1 MRILKVINKK
11 YPENFIIKNPYI
23 GTLILIVFCFGF
35 VTIYKP
41 LKLHEAR
48 FFSYELTMALYCFV
62 FSIPVIGLSKILRR
76 IRYFS
81 KDTEWTILKEIISI
95 TLILLGMG
103 IVVYFAGF
111 LMEKPADRWNMST
124 FLNSCKYTFLIGIVP
139 FAFFT
144 IINYRYLLVT
154 DIMQDYNQGINPS
167 QEEHPEELVHI
178 ISTLKKEELSF
189 YPSQFYYAES
199 DGNYVVFNI
208 TIEGQIRKKII
219 RNSIS
224 NLEQQLSAIPF
235 FMRTH
240 RAFIV
245 NLKKVCSKKGNTL
258 GYKLKLSDISG
269 EIPVSRQT
277 TRSFDQI
284 IDQYK

>member
-1 MRILKVINKK
+1 
-11 YPENFIIKNPYI
+11 
-23 GTLILIVFCFGF
+23 
-35 VTIYKP
+35 
-41 LKLHEAR
+41 
-48 FFSYELTMALYCFV
+48 
-62 FSIPVIGLSKILRR
+62 
-76 IRYFS
+76 
-81 KDTEWTILKEIISI
+81 
-95 TLILLGMG
+95 
-103 IVVYFAGF
+103 
-111 LMEKPADRWNMST
+111 MEKPADRWNMST

-245 NLKKVCSKKGNTL
+245 NLNKVCSKKGNTL